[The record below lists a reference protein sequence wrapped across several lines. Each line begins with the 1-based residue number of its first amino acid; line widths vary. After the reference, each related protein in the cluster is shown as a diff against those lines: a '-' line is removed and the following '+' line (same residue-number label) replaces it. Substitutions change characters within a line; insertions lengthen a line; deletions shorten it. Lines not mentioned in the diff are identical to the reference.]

1 MTQRIIGA
9 MLLMGLVGLEVC
21 QWRIGVPLVIV
32 WVLLMGLGGLL
43 WAMLDFF
50 GDDHHADDKRQGSA
64 SLDPH
69 DREEPHDRSSRQP
82 KADVAYLQSIEK
94 PERERPAGR
103 ENQMTSQIFM
113 NNPISS
119 IDEGRH
125 QP

>member
-1 MTQRIIGA
+1 MTRGIIVWV
-9 MLLMGLVGLEVC
+9 LLMGLVSLEVC

-50 GDDHHADDKRQGSA
+50 GDDHHADDKRQA
-64 SLDPH
+64 SVSPDPH

-103 ENQMTSQIFM
+103 EDQMTSQLFM
-113 NNPISS
+113 DNPISS